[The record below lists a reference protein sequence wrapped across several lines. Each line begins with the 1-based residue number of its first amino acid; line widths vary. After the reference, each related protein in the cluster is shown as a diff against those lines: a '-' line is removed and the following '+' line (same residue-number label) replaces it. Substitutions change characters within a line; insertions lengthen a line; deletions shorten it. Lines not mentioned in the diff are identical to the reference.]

1 MVKARDIGTMMLGL
15 AVVLVSAG
23 CDDNPLSEGRTDT
36 VRFRSSH
43 SFVVVDAA
51 DTVSVEAL
59 PVNNFTEPTGA
70 VPTAT
75 ACDAGVSV
83 EVDPDRVEF
92 QSPGGFIII
101 GEQLGPSCIEVS
113 ADGVVDTIDV
123 RVVPA
128 SMEAEIGT
136 VSSGQTGVVSVS
148 FFDAAGDEIT
158 GMDESDLVFES
169 DSEAVGE
176 IDESGTVTGKTP
188 GTTTVS
194 ASLNPELHAANRSA
208 DAELV
213 VEPGPFGGT
222 LSAQMVEPYDTV
234 TITAADGQP
243 FDDDTS
249 ILYDGFPL
257 IESLIVSQDETSIEF
272 IVPAERV
279 EGETEAEVIIVNVG
293 EDQLGLAPDEPITI
307 TSPGEEDPFE
317 PNDAFTEAVPIDLP
331 FHAAMSMTGTDEDW
345 FIFELDEET
354 TVDIV
359 LDWNAPP
366 EDDESDLDIEIY
378 DVATG
383 VRLET
388 CFNPDR
394 PEQCDQ
400 FTFEAGSYYLRITV
414 WDLGPDFNDRLT
426 TTLTINTVEE

>member
-1 MVKARDIGTMMLGL
+1 MVKARDIGTIMLGL

-51 DTVSVEAL
+51 DTVSIEAL

-75 ACDAGVSV
+75 ACNGNISV

-136 VSSGQTGVVSVS
+136 VSSGQTGVVSVT
-148 FFDAAGDEIT
+148 FFDAAGNVIT
-158 GMDESDLVFES
+158 GMDESDLVFETG
-169 DSEAVGE
+169 SEAVGE
-176 IDESGTVTGKTP
+176 VDETGTVTGKTP
-188 GTTTVS
+188 GTTTIT

-222 LSAQMVEPYDTV
+222 FSAQAVEQYDTV

-249 ILYDGFPL
+249 ILFDGFEL
-257 IESLIVSQDETSIEF
+257 IEGLIVSQDETTIEF

-279 EGETEAEVIIVNVG
+279 EGETEIEVIIVNVG
-293 EDQLGLAPDEPITI
+293 EDQLGLAPEDPITL
-307 TSPGEEDPFE
+307 TNPGADDPFE
-317 PNDAFTEAVPIDLP
+317 PNDSPGEAVPIDVP
-331 FHAAMSMTGTDEDW
+331 FHGVMSVTGLDDVDDW
-345 FIFELDEET
+345 FIFELTEET
-354 TVDIV
+354 TIDIN

-366 EDDESDLDIEIY
+366 EDDESDLDMVVY
-378 DVATG
+378 DDAVSAVG
-383 VRLET
+383 T
-388 CFNPDR
+388 CFSAVR
-394 PEQCDQ
+394 PEHCS
-400 FTFEAGSYYLRITV
+400 FTLDPGTYYLRVNV

-426 TTLTINTVEE
+426 TVLTVDIIEE